1 MRHWYLLAKDLTRPA
16 PRAGS
21 GATPGFVD
29 GGGPR
34 WSDVTPRSIRVRL
47 FILGAIEVLPLGGG
61 LGLGIYF
68 EPSVP
73 YAGTAAIGLA
83 LSLLLCWLLRH
94 QTPPTVI
101 HAVPSTAANGED
113 GDDPK
118 ANVA

>member
-21 GATPGFVD
+21 GARPGFVD
-29 GGGPR
+29 WGGPR
-34 WSDVTPRSIRVRL
+34 WSDVTPRGIRARL
-47 FILGAIEVLPLGGG
+47 FFLGAIEILPLGGG
-61 LGLGIYF
+61 LGFGTYF
-68 EPSVP
+68 ESTVP

-118 ANVA
+118 ANAA

>member
-21 GATPGFVD
+21 GAAPAFVD

-47 FILGAIEVLPLGGG
+47 FVLGAIEVLPLGGG
-61 LGLGIYF
+61 LGLGFYF
-68 EPSVP
+68 APSVP
-73 YAGTAAIGLA
+73 YAGIAAIGLA

-94 QTPPTVI
+94 QTPPTAI

-118 ANVA
+118 ANAA